1 MYEVLLLIIKIIF
14 CRLLL
19 LIIPAPIMLFTIAWL
34 ILCISVYHIKLTL
47 GRYGFLLESYD
58 LISKSLIILT
68 IWVIVLI
75 VVAQSK
81 VEYKKA
87 LMINISILLI
97 RLIITF
103 STVRIVIFYFFFWM
117 VVNSYFFYYYRVRIS
132 ARTTESQ
139 ASFIFLYS
147 FRFLTFTYFN
157 LIKC

>member
-1 MYEVLLLIIKIIF
+1 MGSSGINAVHGIIKIIF

-19 LIIPAPIMLFTIAWL
+19 LIIPAPIMLFTIVWL
-34 ILCISVYHIKLTL
+34 ILCISVYQIKLTL
-47 GRYGFLLESYD
+47 GRYRFLLESYD

-68 IWVIVLI
+68 
-75 VVAQSK
+75 
-81 VEYKKA
+81 
-87 LMINISILLI
+87 INISILLI

-103 STVRIVIFYFFFWM
+103 STVRIVIFYFFFEW
-117 VVNSYFFYYYRVRIS
+117 SLIPIFFYYYRVRIS